1 MEGGAW
7 VSPASQAACLLKTPS
22 LGPDRPLPLGSSCPH
37 RSPEPLSA
45 AELPVSLRLSLNPS
59 SGFRCL

>member
-7 VSPASQAACLLKTPS
+7 VLPASQAMCLLKTPL
-22 LGPDRPLPLGSSCPH
+22 LGPDRPLPLGSSCLH
-37 RSPEPLSA
+37 HSPEPSSA

-59 SGFRCL
+59 SEFRCL